1 MNNETRTVGE
11 RGQVVLP
18 KKLRERFNLR
28 PGKKVVFE
36 AKENVIILRP
46 EMAPERFVEEFVA
59 VPKKLKKISIKD
71 VKRVIERQYEIH

>member
-1 MNNETRTVGE
+1 MNNEVGE